1 MRDRPDGAELL
12 RQARGTLLE
21 ELLGELPET
30 RRYDVLMIASAM
42 VIAAR
47 ELEAGNG
54 REAERKDLEELLGP
68 ASEDDLAAALKSLN
82 ERLAAEIRAG
92 RRDGD
97 ARTHALLRRDAAA
110 RLEISNPK
118 ALAAD
123 NG

>member
-1 MRDRPDGAELL
+1 MRDRPSGAELL
-12 RQARGTLLE
+12 RQARRSVLE
-21 ELLGELPET
+21 ELLGELPEH

>member
-1 MRDRPDGAELL
+1 MRDCPGGAELL
-12 RQARGTLLE
+12 RQARRTLLE

-42 VIAAR
+42 AMAAR
-47 ELEAGNG
+47 ELEAGEEG
-54 REAERKDLEELLGP
+54 EAERKDLEELLGP

-97 ARTHALLRRDAAA
+97 ARTHALLRQDAAA